1 MPRPSLSTERPR
13 DPKAETR
20 AEAERGSASLE
31 FIVVG
36 LVLLVPIVYLV
47 VALGALQ
54 SAALGAEAGAR
65 HVARAIA
72 TASGPGEAQQRA
84 DDILA
89 TVNREYRLDPA
100 GTAVAIS
107 CRPAT
112 VTCPAAG
119 ATVVVRIDTRV
130 ALPFM
135 PAIWGLD
142 RVTAIPVE
150 AMSAQKVSRFWGE
163 P

>member
-1 MPRPSLSTERPR
+1 MPRPSLSTERPC
-13 DPKAETR
+13 DPKAE
-20 AEAERGSASLE
+20 ADAERGSASLE

-72 TASGPGEAQQRA
+72 TASGPDEAQQRA
-84 DDILA
+84 DAILA

-112 VTCPAAG
+112 ATCPAAG
-119 ATVVVRIDTRV
+119 STVVVRIDTRV

-142 RVTAIPVE
+142 RATAIPVE

-163 P
+163 S

>member
-20 AEAERGSASLE
+20 ADAERGSASLE

-36 LVLLVPIVYLV
+36 LVLLVPIVYLI

-54 SAALGAEAGAR
+54 SAALGVEAGAR

-72 TASGPGEAQQRA
+72 TAAGPGEAQERA

-119 ATVVVRIDTRV
+119 STVVVRIDTRV

-142 RVTAIPVE
+142 RVTAMPVE